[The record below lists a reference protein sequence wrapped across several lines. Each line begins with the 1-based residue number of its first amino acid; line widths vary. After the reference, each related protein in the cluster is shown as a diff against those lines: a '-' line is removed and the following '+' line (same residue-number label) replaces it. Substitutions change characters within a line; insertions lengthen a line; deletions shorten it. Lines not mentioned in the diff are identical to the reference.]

1 MSFTHCSLWF
11 EIQQYSAKQR
21 YGCTCDVSDFD
32 ISKLLS
38 DEDSMTRTM
47 TLTTIGYMA
56 PGDVSSLQFFFFFLF
71 LVKIQFYVYTHKA
84 FIKNDINKLFYY
96 TIK

>member
-1 MSFTHCSLWF
+1 M
-11 EIQQYSAKQR
+11 
-21 YGCTCDVSDFD
+21 SDFD

-47 TLTTIGYMA
+47 TLATIGYMA
-56 PGDVSSLQFFFFFLF
+56 PGDVSSLQFFFFFFF

>member
-11 EIQQYSAKQR
+11 EAQQYFAKQR
-21 YGCTCDVSDFD
+21 YGCTCDVSDFG
-32 ISKLLS
+32 ISKLLG

-47 TLTTIGYMA
+47 TLATIGYMV
-56 PGDVSSLQFFFFFLF
+56 PGDVSSLQFFFIA
-71 LVKIQFYVYTHKA
+71 KIQYYVYTHKP
-84 FIKNDINKLFYY
+84 FIKNNINKLFYY